1 MTSFDPVAKAAK
13 KLGKTKADLYAWT
26 QSLQTKFVYPPTVAV
41 DDEASPDKFIKLAV
55 LLLTPERQL
64 SDEDKTAFVDAKAV
78 DVLVGAVAAF
88 VHLLPVT
95 KRALNRGSVDEE
107 ENEDK
112 HEMLCNCEEAIDFN
126 LGLFQGAVG
135 DSVDLVEAACAVQE
149 SMPRL
154 GS

>member
-26 QSLQTKFVYPPTVAV
+26 QSIQTKFVYPPTVAV

-95 KRALNRGSVDEE
+95 KRALNRMLVDEE
-107 ENEDK
+107 ENETK
-112 HEMLCNCEEAIDFN
+112 QEMLCNCEEAIDWHVN

-135 DSVDLVEAACAVQE
+135 VDLVEAACAVQE
-149 SMPRL
+149 CLPPI
-154 GS
+154 